1 MNDQIILSERD
12 STGVAIITLNKP
24 DIHNAFND
32 VLISKLTNCLDD
44 VAADESVRVVL
55 LQSRGKSFSAG
66 ADLKWMKSAAKNSS
80 QENEEDALKLA
91 DLFHRLDTMPMP
103 TVARVQ
109 GSAFAG
115 GLGLIACCD
124 IAIGVTQAK
133 FAVTEVKLGLIP
145 SVISPYLAQAIGPGV
160 ARRLFQTAEVF
171 EADEAKLFGLLHEVV
186 DSADL
191 DKTVYKVI
199 NSILGN
205 AAESNKAC
213 KKLINELGSRT
224 NAELRAETGRRI
236 ALIRSTDEAQEGISA
251 FFERRSPR
259 WAEKRN

>member
-1 MNDQIILSERD
+1 M
-12 STGVAIITLNKP
+12 
-24 DIHNAFND
+24 
-32 VLISKLTNCLDD
+32 
-44 VAADESVRVVL
+44 
-55 LQSRGKSFSAG
+55 
-66 ADLKWMKSAAKNSS
+66 
-80 QENEEDALKLA
+80 
-91 DLFHRLDTMPMP
+91 
-103 TVARVQ
+103 Q